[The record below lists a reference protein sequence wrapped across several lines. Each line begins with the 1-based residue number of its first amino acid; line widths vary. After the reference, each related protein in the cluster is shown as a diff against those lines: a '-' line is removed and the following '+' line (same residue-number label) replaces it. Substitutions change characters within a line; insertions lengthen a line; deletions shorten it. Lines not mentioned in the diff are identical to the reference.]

1 MSDVAPGGEDE
12 PDRRRDR
19 TRALERVPA
28 PGAIGEPRAEE
39 HRNTTQRI
47 ATSLRNQCAICGGK
61 HETAGA
67 ARGGDQTEPSGILA
81 SL

>member
-19 TRALERVPA
+19 TRALEQVPA

-39 HRNTTQRI
+39 H
-47 ATSLRNQCAICGGK
+47 SKHGGK
-61 HETAGA
+61 DSDEFEEPVRNMRRQ
-67 ARGGDQTEPSGILA
+67 ARNPRSGQRR
-81 SL
+81 